1 MKKPTIL
8 FWSLLALGVSSC
20 ILLCALLVL
29 TVPLWRKHEPSAPKT
44 PTAANP
50 DASVGD
56 KEKQFLEFQA
66 KAEKGD
72 AIAQYKLGRCYL
84 KGEGV
89 AKDEVEAV
97 KWFRIAADQ
106 GDIFAHYY
114 LGRCYF
120 KGEGVAKDEMEAVK
134 WYRKAADRGH
144 IFAQY
149 HLGVCYGQGQG
160 VAKDEVEAMKW
171 YHKAGDKGD
180 VFAQYDLGRC
190 YAEGL
195 GVVKDDVEAYK
206 WYLLAAARGK
216 GEAKDGAIKVKGMM
230 SAVQIAEGEQRAKQ
244 WRAQIGPGPRTS
256 GSD

>member
-8 FWSLLALGVSSC
+8 GWALVVLGVSSC
-20 ILLCALLVL
+20 ILVCALVALSVFSS
-29 TVPLWRKHEPSAPKT
+29 RKHEPSAPET
-44 PTAANP
+44 PTSTNP
-50 DASVGD
+50 EASADD
-56 KEKQFLEFQA
+56 KERKQFLEFQA
-66 KAEKGD
+66 KTENGD

-97 KWFRIAADQ
+97 KWFRTAADQ

-114 LGRCYF
+114 LGRCYS
-120 KGEGVAKDEMEAVK
+120 KGEGVAKDEVEAAQL
-134 WYRKAADRGH
+134 YRIAADGGH

-171 YHKAGDKGD
+171 YYKAGDKGD

-195 GVVKDDVEAYK
+195 GAAKDEVEAYK
-206 WYLLAAARGK
+206 WYLLAAAGGK
-216 GEAKDGAIKVKGMM
+216 GEAKAGAIRLKGMM
-230 SAVQIAEGEQRAKQ
+230 SAVQIAEGEQRAEQ
-244 WRAQIGPGPRTS
+244 WRSQRKAKS
-256 GSD
+256 GNGGK

>member
-1 MKKPTIL
+1 MKKPKIL
-8 FWSLLALGVSSC
+8 IWSLVALGVSSC
-20 ILLCALLVL
+20 ILLFAVL
-29 TVPLWRKHEPSAPKT
+29 AFSVSSYWKRESSAPESPT
-44 PTAANP
+44 PANP
-50 DASVGD
+50 DAWAGS
-56 KEKQFLEFQA
+56 KERENFLEFQA
-66 KAEKGD
+66 RAEKGD

-97 KWFRIAADQ
+97 RWFRIAADQ

-120 KGEGVAKDEMEAVK
+120 KGEGVAKDEVEAAK
-134 WYRKAADRGH
+134 LYRIAADGGH

-171 YHKAGDKGD
+171 FLKAGDKGD
-180 VFAQYDLGRC
+180 VFAQHDLGRC

-195 GVVKDDVEAYK
+195 GVAKDEVEAYK
-206 WYLLAAARGK
+206 WYLLAAAGGK
-216 GEAKDGAIKVKGMM
+216 GEAKAGALKLKAMM
-230 SAVQIAEGEQRAKQ
+230 SAVQIAEGEQRAEQ
-244 WRAQIGPGPRTS
+244 WRARNRAKS
-256 GSD
+256 GNGGK

>member
-1 MKKPTIL
+1 M
-8 FWSLLALGVSSC
+8 ALGVSSG
-20 ILLCALLVL
+20 ILLCALLALSVFSS
-29 TVPLWRKHEPSAPKT
+29 RKHEPSAPET
-44 PTAANP
+44 PTSANP

-56 KEKQFLEFQA
+56 EERKKFLEFQA
-66 KAEKGD
+66 KAEQGE

-89 AKDEVEAV
+89 AKDEVEA
-97 KWFRIAADQ
+97 A
-106 GDIFAHYY
+106 
-114 LGRCYF
+114 
-120 KGEGVAKDEMEAVK
+120 K

-171 YHKAGDKGD
+171 YHMAGDKGD
-180 VFAQYDLGRC
+180 VFAQYELGHC

-195 GVVKDDVEAYK
+195 GVTKDEVEAYK

-216 GEAKDGAIKVKGMM
+216 SEAKDGAIKVKGMM
-230 SAVQIAEGEQRAKQ
+230 SAVQIAEGEQRAEQ
-244 WRAQIGPGPRTS
+244 WRAQRMAKSENGGK
-256 GSD
+256 